1 MRLFLAAALMA
12 ASVAVAPVQA
22 QDRPPAYLN
31 AETCLRE
38 RVAEAVAVTSGAV
51 DASEFLLVYLCAETV
66 SYAIAYQQNTAS
78 LLALHDMTN
87 GMQQLGTGS
96 EVKGSASPFDYS
108 ELFGSLKVDPVT
120 GAFISNDSSPGFMS
134 STLKAQAIQMGAMFG
149 DRPPTFLRA
158 LAGELVL
165 QARR

>member
-1 MRLFLAAALMA
+1 MRIFLAAAVATGCVFA
-12 ASVAVAPVQA
+12 APAQA

-31 AETCLRE
+31 AEACLRA
-38 RVAEAVAVTSGAV
+38 RVAEAVEVTSGAV
-51 DASEFLLVYLCAETV
+51 DASEFLLGYLCAETV

-87 GMQQLGTGS
+87 GMQQLGADSG
-96 EVKGSASPFDYS
+96 VKGAESPFDYS

-120 GAFISNDSSPGFMS
+120 GAFVSNDSSPGLMGG
-134 STLKAQAIQMGAMFG
+134 TLKAQAVQMGALFG